1 MRSGVFPASTLPA
14 LDQTDMN
21 MDVTA
26 SPSAALEI
34 RHDCLAEQ
42 HQALTQQLDDT
53 ELQWWRQAQE
63 QLAQRPD
70 GNTAALLSSQCKRN
84 LKEQSLPHSPDWSS
98 VQLARAL
105 LLAQVLEQQ
114 PLAGQLPLLRQLFLW
129 GDDQEKIA
137 TLKALDWLDSRGLCV
152 ELALQAGRTSNSQV
166 FAALALDTLYPSRHY
181 SERAFHQLVLKA
193 LGMGLDIRRLIGLTQ
208 RHSVTLNQLALDL
221 LDEQLAAERTV
232 SAGLPRVIAFYL
244 LSPAQHQRLAGL
256 SQQQRLPPE
265 WHEYLAGTSQ
275 N

>member
-1 MRSGVFPASTLPA
+1 
-14 LDQTDMN
+14 MN

-26 SPSAALEI
+26 PPLEI
-34 RHDCLAEQ
+34 RQDCLAEQ
-42 HQALTQQLDDT
+42 RHAFIQQLDDA
-53 ELQWWRQAQE
+53 ELQWWHQAQE
-63 QLAQRPD
+63 RLAQRPD
-70 GNTAALLSSQCKRN
+70 ANTAALLSSQCKRS
-84 LKEQSLPHSPDWSS
+84 LKEQPLAHRPDWSN
-98 VQLARAL
+98 VQMARAL
-105 LLAQVLEQQ
+105 LLSQVLEQQ
-114 PLAGQLPLLRQLFLW
+114 PLTGQLPLLRQLFLW

-137 TLKALDWLDSRGLCV
+137 TLKALDWLDSNGLCV

-193 LGMGLDIRRLIGLTQ
+193 LGMGLDVRRLLGLTQ

-232 SAGLPRVIAFYL
+232 SAGLPRMIAFDL
-244 LSPAQHQRLAGL
+244 LSPAQRQRLVGL
-256 SQQQRLPPE
+256 NQQQRLPPE
-265 WHEYLAGTSQ
+265 WHEHLASSPL

>member
-1 MRSGVFPASTLPA
+1 
-14 LDQTDMN
+14 MN

-26 SPSAALEI
+26 PPSAALEM

-42 HQALTQQLDDT
+42 RLALAQQLDDA
-53 ELQWWRQAQE
+53 ELRWWRQAQE
-63 QLAQRPD
+63 QLDQRPD
-70 GNTAALLSSQCKRN
+70 ANTAALLSSQCKRS
-84 LKEQSLPHSPDWSS
+84 LKASALPDSNGWNQ

-114 PLAGQLPLLRQLFLW
+114 PLARQLPLLRQLFLW

-193 LGMGLDIRRLIGLTQ
+193 LGMGLDVRRLIGLTQ
-208 RHSVTLNQLALDL
+208 RHSVALNQLALDL

-232 SAGLPRVIAFYL
+232 SAGLPRVIAFDL
-244 LSPAQHQRLAGL
+244 LSPAQRQRLVNL

-265 WHEYLAGTSQ
+265 WHEHLAGPPL

>member
-1 MRSGVFPASTLPA
+1 MK
-14 LDQTDMN
+14 

-26 SPSAALEI
+26 PPSAALEM

-42 HQALTQQLDDT
+42 RQALTQQLNEI

-63 QLAQRPD
+63 RLAQHPD
-70 GNTAALLSSQCKRN
+70 ANTAALLSSQCKRN
-84 LKEQSLPHSPDWSS
+84 LKEHALPTSGGWSHI
-98 VQLARAL
+98 QLARAL
-105 LLAQVLEQQ
+105 LLAQVLEQH
-114 PLAGQLPLLRQLFLW
+114 PLDGQLPLLRQLFLW

-166 FAALALDTLYPSRHY
+166 FAALALDTHYPLRHY
-181 SERAFHQLVLKA
+181 PERAFHQLVLKA
-193 LGMGLDIRRLIGLTQ
+193 LGMGLDVRRLIGLTQ
-208 RHSVTLNQLALDL
+208 RLSVTLNQLALDL

-232 SAGLPRVIAFYL
+232 SVGLPLAIAFNL
-244 LSPAQHQRLAGL
+244 LSPAQLQRLVGL

-265 WHEYLAGTSQ
+265 WRDRLAGTSP

>member
-1 MRSGVFPASTLPA
+1 MK
-14 LDQTDMN
+14 

-26 SPSAALEI
+26 PSSTALEM
-34 RHDCLAEQ
+34 RHDRLAEQ
-42 HQALTQQLDDT
+42 RQALTQQLD
-53 ELQWWRQAQE
+53 EAEQQWWRQAQE
-63 QLAQRPD
+63 RLTQHPNA
-70 GNTAALLSSQCKRN
+70 NTAALLSSQCKRN
-84 LKEQSLPHSPDWSS
+84 LKEHALPNNAGWSHI
-98 VQLARAL
+98 QLARAL

-114 PLAGQLPLLRQLFLW
+114 PADGQLPLLRQLFLW

-166 FAALALDTLYPSRHY
+166 FAALALDTHYPSRHY
-181 SERAFHQLVLKA
+181 PERAFHQLVLKA
-193 LGMGLDIRRLIGLTQ
+193 LGMGLDVRRLIGLTQ
-208 RHSVTLNQLALDL
+208 RLSVPLNQLALDL

-232 SAGLPRVIAFYL
+232 SAGLPLAIAFNL

-265 WHEYLAGTSQ
+265 WRDRLAGTSP

>member
-1 MRSGVFPASTLPA
+1 
-14 LDQTDMN
+14 MN

-26 SPSAALEI
+26 SPSAALEM

-63 QLAQRPD
+63 RLAQRPD

-84 LKEQSLPHSPDWSS
+84 LKERPLPHSPGWSN

-137 TLKALDWLDSRGLCV
+137 TLKALDCLDSRGLCV

-232 SAGLPRVIAFYL
+232 SAGLSRVIAFDL